1 MRNKI
6 QYIWNKVRK
15 IKIATY
21 WTVKGHRLL
30 EESTKNENLT
40 AKEKKKI
47 KAELVK
53 KYQKNRYAIDPSARI
68 VKSIKHVA

>member
-6 QYIWNKVRK
+6 QYIWNKVRN

-21 WTVKGHRLL
+21 WTAKGHRLL
-30 EESTKNENLT
+30 KQLEESKTT
-40 AKEKKKI
+40 VKEKKRL